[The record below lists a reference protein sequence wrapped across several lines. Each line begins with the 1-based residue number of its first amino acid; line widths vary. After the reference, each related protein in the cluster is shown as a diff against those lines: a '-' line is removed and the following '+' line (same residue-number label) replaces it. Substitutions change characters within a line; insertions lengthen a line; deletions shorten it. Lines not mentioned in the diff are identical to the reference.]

1 MIQRIQTVYLAI
13 AAIALAVAFFF
24 PVMSFINEGQIWLE
38 VYLKGFQDNSAPSL
52 GLNKLM
58 LLPLQLLNVIVIIMA
73 GLAIFLYKNRKL
85 QMRVVRLGIVMIL
98 VVVALVFFYY
108 GNILGKATLTI
119 PDFNHTGIYLILG
132 SLVMFVL
139 ANRSI
144 QKDDKLVRSA
154 DRLR

>member
-13 AAIALAVAFFF
+13 AAILLAVAFFF
-24 PVMSFINEGQIWLE
+24 PVMSFIDEGQVWLE
-38 VYLKGFQDNSAPSL
+38 VYLKGFWDKSYPEL

-58 LLPLQLLNVIVIIMA
+58 LLPLQLLIVITILMA
-73 GLAIFLYKNRKL
+73 GFAIFLYKKRKL
-85 QMRVVRLGIVMIL
+85 QMRLVRLGIVLVL

-108 GNILGKATLTI
+108 GNILGKVTSTI

-132 SLVMFVL
+132 SLVMLVL

-144 QKDDKLVRSA
+144 QKDDNLVRAS

>member
-13 AAIALAVAFFF
+13 AAILLAVAYFF
-24 PVMSFINEGQIWLE
+24 PVMSFINEGQVWLE
-38 VYLKGFQDNSAPSL
+38 VYLKGFQDNSAPAL
-52 GLNKLM
+52 GLNKLI
-58 LLPLQLLNVIVIIMA
+58 LLPLQLLNAIVIIMA
-73 GLAIFLYKNRKL
+73 CFAIFLYKNRKIQL
-85 QMRVVRLGIVMIL
+85 RVVRLGIVLIL
-98 VVVALVFFYY
+98 VVVALIFFYY
-108 GNILGKATLTI
+108 GNILGKTTSTV

-144 QKDDKLVRSA
+144 RKDDKLVRSA

>member
-24 PVMSFINEGQIWLE
+24 PVMSFINQGQIWLE
-38 VYLKGFQDNSAPSL
+38 VYLKGFQDNSSPAL
-52 GLNKLM
+52 GLNKLL
-58 LLPLQLLNVIVIIMA
+58 LLPLQLLNAIVIVMA
-73 GLAIFLYKNRKL
+73 GVSIFLYKNRKM
-85 QMRVVRLGIVMIL
+85 QMRVVRLGIVLIL
-98 VVVALVFFYY
+98 VVVALIFFYF
-108 GNILGKATLTI
+108 GNILGKATSTI
-119 PDFNHTGIYLILG
+119 PDFNHTSIYLILVA
-132 SLVMFVL
+132 LVMFVM

>member
-13 AAIALAVAFFF
+13 AAILLAVAFFF
-24 PVMSFINEGQIWLE
+24 PVMSFIDEGQVWLE
-38 VYLKGFQDNSAPSL
+38 VYLKGFKDNSAPAL
-52 GLNKLM
+52 GLNKLI
-58 LLPLQLLNVIVIIMA
+58 LLPLLLLNVIAIIMA
-73 GLAIFLYKNRKL
+73 GVAIFLYKNRKL
-85 QMRVVRLGIVMIL
+85 QMRLVRLGIVLVL

-108 GNILGKATLTI
+108 GNILGKATSTI

-132 SLVMFVL
+132 SLMMFVL